1 LGRGLAIKHGAKL
14 GINLRGTNIAMPKIK
29 IGDAPKVQSRNS
41 IEDIWGPRT
50 PYVHEWPMRVDEAKD
65 EEPDKWVQS
74 ACVLC
79 SNGCALDIG
88 VKDNK
93 IVGVRGRATDRV
105 NKGRLGPKG
114 LHGWKACGHQ
124 DRLTHPQ
131 IRRNGKLEPATWD
144 EAFNLIVEK
153 SKKTIEK
160 LTSHGIAFYTTG
172 QLFLEEYYVLA
183 MVGKAGLN
191 TLHM

>member
-1 LGRGLAIKHGAKL
+1 
-14 GINLRGTNIAMPKIK
+14 
-29 IGDAPKVQSRNS
+29 
-41 IEDIWGPRT
+41 
-50 PYVHEWPMRVDEAKD
+50 
-65 EEPDKWVQS
+65 
-74 ACVLC
+74 VLC
-79 SNGCALDIG
+79 SNGCALDVG

-124 DRLTHPQ
+124 DRLAYPQ
-131 IRRNGKLEPATWD
+131 IRRNGKLERATWD
-144 EAFNLIVEK
+144 EAFKLIVEK
-153 SKKTIEK
+153 SKKTIEN